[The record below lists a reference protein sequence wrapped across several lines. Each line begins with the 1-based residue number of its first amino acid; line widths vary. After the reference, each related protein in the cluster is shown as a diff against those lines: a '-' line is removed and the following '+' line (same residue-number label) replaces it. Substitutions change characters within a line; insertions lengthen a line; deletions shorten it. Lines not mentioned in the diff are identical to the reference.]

1 MVQAWIGFRSENIA
15 PGAELVVRFC
25 MVTTFYPPYNFG
37 GDGIFVRELA
47 LSLAK
52 LGHYVRVIHCEDAY
66 RLGANPGDPGLPQ
79 RYDDQG
85 VDVCRLKSSMGPLS
99 PLLTQQLGHPAL
111 KTGAL
116 VELLKDDFDVINYHN
131 ISLIG
136 GPAVLSL
143 GNAPVKLYTLHEHWL
158 VCATHIFWKNG
169 VKRCDSRQCLQ
180 CCLRSGTPPQFWR
193 YTGLAKRHLEKIDCL
208 IAPSQFTA
216 DQHRQLY
223 PGVPT
228 RIIPLYSRLEPSKEM
243 IGTWSN
249 QEPPRFVYS
258 GRITA
263 SKGVES
269 LLEKF
274 TALEDYEL
282 ILAGEGDAL
291 SRLKG
296 SFAQYSNIHFAGRL
310 DEASLIGLYSSATA
324 LLFPSLAPETFGL
337 TAVEAMACGT
347 PAIVRDAGGCAEIIE
362 TTKAGFVYRQNSE
375 LPALLHRIVREPGLR
390 QRLSELAQSGSKKF
404 YTRQRYLDDYLAVI
418 DELRRSRGTAN
429 EQHSKILQGPDK

>member
-1 MVQAWIGFRSENIA
+1 MR
-15 PGAELVVRFC
+15 LC

-47 LSLAK
+47 LSLAR

-66 RLGANPGDPGLPQ
+66 RLGANPGDPGLPR

-116 VELLKDDFDVINYHN
+116 AGLLKDDFDVINYHN

-136 GPAVLSL
+136 GPAILSL
-143 GNAPVKLYTLHEHWL
+143 GKAPVKLYTLHEHWL

-169 VKRCDSRQCLQ
+169 VRRCDSRQCLQ
-180 CCLRSGTPPQFWR
+180 CCLRSGIPPQIWR
-193 YTGLAKRHLEKIDCL
+193 YTGLTKRHLEKIDCL

-216 DQHRQLY
+216 EQHQQLY
-223 PGVPT
+223 PGVPI
-228 RIIPLYSRLEPSKEM
+228 RIIPLYSRLEPSKE
-243 IGTWSN
+243 ITGTRN
-249 QEPPRFVYS
+249 DQGPPRFVYS

-269 LLEKF
+269 LLETF
-274 TALEDYEL
+274 TALEDYHL
-282 ILAGEGDAL
+282 TLAGEGDAL
-291 SRLKG
+291 PRLKAR
-296 SFAQYSNIHFAGRL
+296 FARYPNIHFAGRL
-310 DEASLIGLYSSATA
+310 DETSLVRLYSNATA

-362 TTKAGFVYRQNSE
+362 TTRAGFVYRQDSE

-390 QRLSELAQSGSKKF
+390 QRLSELARNGCRKL

-418 DELRRSRGTAN
+418 DELRRRPGTAN
-429 EQHSKILQGPDK
+429 EQHSRTLQGHDR

>member
-1 MVQAWIGFRSENIA
+1 MR
-15 PGAELVVRFC
+15 LC

-47 LSLAK
+47 LSLAR

-111 KTGAL
+111 KTRAL
-116 VELLKDDFDVINYHN
+116 AELLEDDFDVINYHN

-136 GPAVLSL
+136 GPAILSL
-143 GNAPVKLYTLHEHWL
+143 GNALVKLYTLHEHWL

-169 VKRCDSRQCLQ
+169 ARRCDSRQCLQ
-180 CCLRSGTPPQFWR
+180 CCLRSGIPPQIWR
-193 YTGLAKRHLEKIDCL
+193 YTGLTKRHLEKIDCL

-216 DQHRQLY
+216 DQHQQLY
-223 PGVPT
+223 PGVPI
-228 RIIPLYSRLEPSKEM
+228 RIIPLYSRLEPSQE
-243 IGTWSN
+243 IISTWSD
-249 QEPPRFVYS
+249 QGPPRFVYS

-269 LLEKF
+269 LLETF
-274 TALEDYEL
+274 TALEDYQL

-291 SRLKG
+291 SRLKER
-296 SFAQYSNIHFAGRL
+296 FAQYPNIHFAGRL
-310 DEASLIGLYSSATA
+310 DETALIQLYSNATA

-362 TTKAGFVYRQNSE
+362 TTGAGFVYRQDNE

-390 QRLSELAQSGSKKF
+390 QQLSELAQSASRKL

-418 DELRRSRGTAN
+418 DELRRSRPTAG
-429 EQHSKILQGPDK
+429 EQPSRTLQSHN

>member
-1 MVQAWIGFRSENIA
+1 
-15 PGAELVVRFC
+15 

-47 LSLAK
+47 LSLAR

-111 KTGAL
+111 KTRAL
-116 VELLKDDFDVINYHN
+116 AELLEDDFDVINYHN

-136 GPAVLSL
+136 GPAILSL
-143 GNAPVKLYTLHEHWL
+143 GNALVKLYTLHEHWL

-169 VKRCDSRQCLQ
+169 ARRCDSRQCLQ
-180 CCLRSGTPPQFWR
+180 CCLRSGIPPQIWR
-193 YTGLAKRHLEKIDCL
+193 YTGLTKRHLEKIDCL

-216 DQHRQLY
+216 DQHQQLY
-223 PGVPT
+223 PGVPI
-228 RIIPLYSRLEPSKEM
+228 RIIPLYSRLEPSQE
-243 IGTWSN
+243 IISTWSD
-249 QEPPRFVYS
+249 QGPPRFVYS

-269 LLEKF
+269 LLETF
-274 TALEDYEL
+274 TALEDYQL

-291 SRLKG
+291 SRLKER
-296 SFAQYSNIHFAGRL
+296 FAQYPNIHFAGRL
-310 DEASLIGLYSSATA
+310 DETALIQLYSNATA

-362 TTKAGFVYRQNSE
+362 TTGAGFVYRQDNE

-390 QRLSELAQSGSKKF
+390 QQLSELAQSASRKL

-418 DELRRSRGTAN
+418 DELRRSRPTAG
-429 EQHSKILQGPDK
+429 EQPSRTLQSHN

>member
-1 MVQAWIGFRSENIA
+1 
-15 PGAELVVRFC
+15 

-47 LSLAK
+47 LSLAR

-66 RLGANPGDPGLPQ
+66 RLNANSSDPGLPQ
-79 RYDDQG
+79 RYNDQG

-99 PLLTQQLGHPAL
+99 PLLTQQLGHPGL

-169 VKRCDSRQCLQ
+169 VRRCDSRQCLQ
-180 CCLRSGTPPQFWR
+180 CCLRSGIPPQIWR
-193 YTGLAKRHLEKIDCL
+193 YTGLTKRHLEKIDCL

-216 DQHRQLY
+216 DQHQQLY
-223 PGVPT
+223 PGVPI
-228 RIIPLYSRLEPSKEM
+228 RIIPLYSRLEPSKE
-243 IGTWSN
+243 ITGTRN
-249 QEPPRFVYS
+249 DQGPPRFVYS

-269 LLEKF
+269 LLETF
-274 TALEDYEL
+274 TTLEDYQL

-291 SRLKG
+291 PRLKER
-296 SFAQYSNIHFAGRL
+296 FARHPNIHFAGRL
-310 DEASLIGLYSSATA
+310 NETSLIQLYSNATA

-362 TTKAGFVYRQNSE
+362 TTRAGFVYRQDSE

-390 QRLSELAQSGSKKF
+390 QRLSELAQSGSRKL

-418 DELRRSRGTAN
+418 DELRSSRGTAG
-429 EQHSKILQGPDK
+429 EQHSRTLQGHDR

>member
-1 MVQAWIGFRSENIA
+1 
-15 PGAELVVRFC
+15 

-47 LSLAK
+47 LSLAR

-111 KTGAL
+111 KTRAL
-116 VELLKDDFDVINYHN
+116 AELLEDDFDVINYHN

-136 GPAVLSL
+136 GPAILSL
-143 GNAPVKLYTLHEHWL
+143 GNALVKLYTLHEHWL

-169 VKRCDSRQCLQ
+169 ARRCDSRQCLQ
-180 CCLRSGTPPQFWR
+180 CCLRSGIPPQIWR
-193 YTGLAKRHLEKIDCL
+193 YTGLTKRHLEKIDCL

-216 DQHRQLY
+216 DQHQQLY
-223 PGVPT
+223 PGVPI
-228 RIIPLYSRLEPSKEM
+228 RIIPLYSRLEPSKE
-243 IGTWSN
+243 ITGTRN
-249 QEPPRFVYS
+249 DQGPPRFVYS

-269 LLEKF
+269 LLETF
-274 TALEDYEL
+274 TALEDYQL

-291 SRLKG
+291 SRLKER
-296 SFAQYSNIHFAGRL
+296 FAQYPNIHFAGRL
-310 DEASLIGLYSSATA
+310 DETALIQLYSNATA

-362 TTKAGFVYRQNSE
+362 TTGAGFVYRQDNE

-390 QRLSELAQSGSKKF
+390 QQLSELAQSASRKL

-418 DELRRSRGTAN
+418 DELRRSRPTAG
-429 EQHSKILQGPDK
+429 EQPSRTLQSHN

>member
-1 MVQAWIGFRSENIA
+1 
-15 PGAELVVRFC
+15 VRIC

-47 LSLAK
+47 VSLAR

-66 RLGANPGDPGLPQ
+66 RLGANPSDPGLPQ
-79 RYDDQG
+79 RYEDQG
-85 VDVCRLKSSMGPLS
+85 VEVCRLKSPLGPLS

-143 GNAPVKLYTLHEHWL
+143 GKAALKLYTLHEHWL

-169 VKRCDSRQCLQ
+169 AKRCDTRQCLR
-180 CCLRSGTPPQFWR
+180 CSLRSGIPPQIWR
-193 YTGLAKRHLEKIDCL
+193 YTGLTQRHLEKIDCL
-208 IAPSQFTA
+208 ITPSRFTA
-216 DQHRQLY
+216 DQHQQFF
-223 PGVPT
+223 PDVPT
-228 RIIPLYSRLEPSKEM
+228 RRIPLYSRLEPSAEM
-243 IGTWSN
+243 IGTWN
-249 QEPPRFVYS
+249 HQETPCFVYS

-269 LLEKF
+269 ILETF
-274 TALEDYEL
+274 TALGDYEL
-282 ILAGEGDAL
+282 VLAGEGDAL
-291 SRLKG
+291 PRLKER
-296 SFAQYSNIHFAGRL
+296 FANYPNIRFAGRL
-310 DEASLIGLYSSATA
+310 DATSLVQLYSSATA

-362 TTKAGFVYRQNSE
+362 TTNAGFVYRQSSE

-390 QRLSELAQSGSKKF
+390 QRLSELALSGIRKF
-404 YTRQRYLDDYLAVI
+404 YTRQRYMDDYLALI
-418 DELRRSRGTAN
+418 DELHRCRGTTGD
-429 EQHSKILQGPDK
+429 QHLTTPEGRNQ

>member
-1 MVQAWIGFRSENIA
+1 
-15 PGAELVVRFC
+15 

-47 LSLAK
+47 LSLAR

-111 KTGAL
+111 KTRAL
-116 VELLKDDFDVINYHN
+116 AELLEDDFDVINYHN

-136 GPAVLSL
+136 GPAILSL
-143 GNAPVKLYTLHEHWL
+143 GNALVKLYTLHEHWL

-169 VKRCDSRQCLQ
+169 ARRCDSRQCLQ
-180 CCLRSGTPPQFWR
+180 CCLRSGIPPQIWR
-193 YTGLAKRHLEKIDCL
+193 YTGLTKRHLEKIDCL

-216 DQHRQLY
+216 DQHQQLY
-223 PGVPT
+223 PGVPI
-228 RIIPLYSRLEPSKEM
+228 RIIPLYSRLEPSQE
-243 IGTWSN
+243 IISTWSD
-249 QEPPRFVYS
+249 QGPPRFVYS

-269 LLEKF
+269 LLETF
-274 TALEDYEL
+274 TALEDYQL

-291 SRLKG
+291 SRLKER
-296 SFAQYSNIHFAGRL
+296 FAQYPNIHFAGRL
-310 DEASLIGLYSSATA
+310 DETALIQLYSNATA

-362 TTKAGFVYRQNSE
+362 TTGAGVVYRQDNE

-390 QRLSELAQSGSKKF
+390 QQLSELAQSASRKL

-418 DELRRSRGTAN
+418 DELRRSRPTAG
-429 EQHSKILQGPDK
+429 EQPSRTLQSHN